1 MKRLSTIDAYQ
12 NYIVLSCISN
22 SKKTHL
28 KIKKKKKLQSHFL
41 QLKTVRS
48 IKENLNKMK
57 KGFVFLEMKIY
68 QYCKIQCI
76 N

>member
-1 MKRLSTIDAYQ
+1 MKRLSPLMLT
-12 NYIVLSCISN
+12 
-22 SKKTHL
+22 
-28 KIKKKKKLQSHFL
+28 KKKKKKKNLQSHFL

-48 IKENLNKMK
+48 IKENLNKIQ

-68 QYCKIQCI
+68 QYCKIQFI